1 MKKLIGTLLVIAG
14 ALTSCVKFTGD
25 PGIDPIGT
33 PKRITT
39 TSNPE
44 TNTIPAGDSIKNV
57 NGSVVLQLVIDSANT
72 QELKLSFDPHSQTMY
87 KPGIDVP
94 APQNP
99 GKINLSWLSSDN
111 VALSAYTMPLKPPA
125 AKIGLRIDA
134 QADGLYALN
143 LKVLQSIPLP
153 YDLWLKDSFTKDSLE
168 LRYNPTY
175 SFNIIKSDTSTF
187 GANRFKLV
195 IRLR

>member
-1 MKKLIGTLLVIAG
+1 
-14 ALTSCVKFTGD
+14 
-25 PGIDPIGT
+25 
-33 PKRITT
+33 
-39 TSNPE
+39 
-44 TNTIPAGDSIKNV
+44 
-57 NGSVVLQLVIDSANT
+57 
-72 QELKLSFDPHSQTMY
+72 MY
-87 KPGIDVP
+87 KPGIDVL

-111 VALSAYTMPLKPPA
+111 MALSAYTMPLKPPA

-175 SFNIIKSDTSTF
+175 SFNIIRSDTSSF